1 VSTLEEAR
9 AILLEAM
16 EDLKIA
22 HALLLAGNGPA
33 AVRKLATAEAILAE
47 ARRTIAAKV
56 AR

>member
-1 VSTLEEAR
+1 LEEAR
-9 AILLEAM
+9 SILLEAM
-16 EDLKIA
+16 ENLKVA